1 MYNFFIKIKKI
12 FINKEE
18 RIFIKKNLSNYK
30 ENKLDNN
37 KETIVYI
44 AHPDHFFLLYW
55 KILIKQIFRKEKYN
69 SIAIWPLSIIKPT
82 KNIKYKIVEK
92 FFRLSQDLFQHFL
105 KKKWFLL
112 YKIIGVQKIFE
123 VDNFNDYFN
132 KKEIDIKVNNL
143 LNKIKNNSDILKIEL
158 DNVIIGDLIYDSY
171 IRYRSEPTVNISDL
185 AFLRKILH
193 QAIITFNLLN
203 YLCRRFNISNCFTVY
218 CVYLQFGIPV
228 RFFLNNKINVYSWPS
243 FSNNLRKID
252 PNYPFGENVKNFK
265 KQFSV
270 FKNKKKKIKLAKFE
284 LSKKFKNNLDASIK
298 LYPSKNFKRLRDE
311 KILNNLNGVV
321 FLQCFYD
328 APHYYGVDCIFND
341 HYLWTIYTL
350 DLINK
355 HNLKIAIKTHPFALE
370 ASKKIYEK
378 LKYKYRS
385 LIWFPDEISNIE
397 IIKNKNINFFIS
409 NQGSILYEASYFG
422 KTAIS
427 AGVNR
432 TSSYNFSYN
441 PKKLKDYK
449 NLILNPKKKII
460 TKKNLL
466 EICEVY
472 YQSFLHDE
480 KMPFNTIV
488 KKIKL
493 MNYHYRSNSK
503 LYMNLNY
510 FDKKIYKNL
519 I

>member
-1 MYNFFIKIKKI
+1 MYNFFINIKKI

-18 RIFIKKNLSNYK
+18 RIFIQKNLSNRN

-37 KETIVYI
+37 KDTIVYI

-55 KILIKQIFRKEKYN
+55 KILIKQIFQKEKYN

-82 KNIKYKIVEK
+82 KNIKYKILEK
-92 FFRLSQDLFQHFL
+92 FFRLGQELFQFFL

-112 YKIIGVQKIFE
+112 YKIIGVQQIFE
-123 VDNFNDYFN
+123 VDNFIKNID
-132 KKEIDIKVNNL
+132 KKEIEIKVNKL
-143 LNKIKNNSDILKIEL
+143 LEKIKSNSDILKIKL

-171 IRYRSEPTVNISDL
+171 IRYRSQPTVNISDL
-185 AFLRKILH
+185 VFLRKILH
-193 QAIITFNLLN
+193 QAVITFYLLN
-203 YLCRRFNISNCFTVY
+203 NLSRRFNITNCFTVF
-218 CVYLQFGIPV
+218 CVYLPFGIPV
-228 RFFLNNKINVYSWPS
+228 RFFLNKKINVYSWTS
-243 FSNNLRKID
+243 FSYNLRKID
-252 PNYPFGENVKNFK
+252 SSYPFDENVKNFK
-265 KQFSV
+265 KNFSLL
-270 FKNKKKKIKLAKFE
+270 KNKKKKIRLARFE
-284 LSKKFKNNLDASIK
+284 LSKKLKNNSDASFKLFSSKKIK
-298 LYPSKNFKRLRDE
+298 PLRDE
-311 KILNNLNGVV
+311 KILNNINGVV
-321 FLQCFYD
+321 FLHCFFD

-355 HNLKIAIKTHPFALE
+355 YNLKIAIKTHPLALDE
-370 ASKKIYEK
+370 SKKIYER
-378 LKYKYRS
+378 LKYKYKS
-385 LIWFPDEISNIE
+385 LIWLPDEILNIE

-422 KTAIS
+422 KTTIS

-432 TSSYNFSYN
+432 TTAYNFSYN
-441 PKKLKDYK
+441 PKKLEDYK
-449 NLILNPKKKII
+449 NLLLNPIKKII

-472 YQSFLHDE
+472 YQSFLYNE

-488 KKIKL
+488 NKIKL
-493 MNYHYRSNSK
+493 NNYLFRSNARF
-503 LYMNLNY
+503 YMNLNY
-510 FDKKIYKNL
+510 FDKKINKHL

>member
-1 MYNFFIKIKKI
+1 
-12 FINKEE
+12 
-18 RIFIKKNLSNYK
+18 
-30 ENKLDNN
+30 
-37 KETIVYI
+37 
-44 AHPDHFFLLYW
+44 
-55 KILIKQIFRKEKYN
+55 
-69 SIAIWPLSIIKPT
+69 
-82 KNIKYKIVEK
+82 
-92 FFRLSQDLFQHFL
+92 L
-105 KKKWFLL
+105 K
-112 YKIIGVQKIFE
+112 
-123 VDNFNDYFN
+123 
-132 KKEIDIKVNNL
+132 
-143 LNKIKNNSDILKIEL
+143 KIKNNSDILKIEL

-171 IRYRSEPTVNISDL
+171 IRYRSEPTVNICDL
-185 AFLRKILH
+185 VFLKKILH
-193 QAIITFNLLN
+193 QSIITFNLLN
-203 YLCRRFNISNCFTVY
+203 YLIKRFNISNCFTVY

-228 RFFLNNKINVYSWPS
+228 RFFLNKKVNVYSWPH
-243 FSNNLRKID
+243 FSYNLRKID
-252 PNYPFGENVKNFK
+252 KNYPFGENVKNFK
-265 KQFSV
+265 KKFSA
-270 FKNKKKKIKLAKFE
+270 FKNKKKKIILAKKE
-284 LSKKFKNNLDASIK
+284 LSKKFKNNFDVSIKLLPYFDASIK
-298 LYPSKNFKRLRDE
+298 LYPSKNFKLFGDK

-355 HNLKIAIKTHPFALE
+355 YNLKIAIKTHPFALE
-370 ASKKIYEK
+370 ESKKIYEK
-378 LKYKYRS
+378 LKCKYRS
-385 LIWFPDEISNIE
+385 LIWLPDEISNIE
-397 IIKNKNINFFIS
+397 IIKSKNINFFIS

-427 AGVNR
+427 AGLNR

-449 NLILNPKKKII
+449 KLILNPKKKII

-493 MNYHYRSNSK
+493 MNYHYRFNSK
-503 LYMNLNY
+503 QYMNLNY
-510 FDKKIYKNL
+510 FDKKINKNL